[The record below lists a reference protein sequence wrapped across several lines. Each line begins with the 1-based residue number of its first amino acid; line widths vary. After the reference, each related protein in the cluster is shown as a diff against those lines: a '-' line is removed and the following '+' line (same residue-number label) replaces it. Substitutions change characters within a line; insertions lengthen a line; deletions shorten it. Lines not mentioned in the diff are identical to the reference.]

1 MRKSYVVSALVAVFL
16 IPSSI
21 QLFAHCEV
29 PCGVYGDQRRFEEML
44 EDTTTIARGIDK
56 IHEIIESMDD
66 GPSPLAVNQV
76 SRWVSTKE
84 NHATNVQ
91 HIISQYFLTQRIKA
105 DKENYV
111 DQLKAAHGVLVAA
124 MKCKQDA
131 EPATAEKLKTSI
143 LELYRAYTGKEP
155 QFHE

>member
-91 HIISQYFLTQRIKA
+91 HIISQPTHKYYFQRSS
-105 DKENYV
+105 
-111 DQLKAAHGVLVAA
+111 
-124 MKCKQDA
+124 
-131 EPATAEKLKTSI
+131 SI
-143 LELYRAYTGKEP
+143 GFLSSMFDLE
-155 QFHE
+155 F